1 MYVKGM
7 LKGLGH
13 AVLCALPILG
23 EEPFTVVL
31 PDVLIDEYE
40 SELKTE
46 SLAKM
51 INILSNRRLVK

>member
-1 MYVKGM
+1 M